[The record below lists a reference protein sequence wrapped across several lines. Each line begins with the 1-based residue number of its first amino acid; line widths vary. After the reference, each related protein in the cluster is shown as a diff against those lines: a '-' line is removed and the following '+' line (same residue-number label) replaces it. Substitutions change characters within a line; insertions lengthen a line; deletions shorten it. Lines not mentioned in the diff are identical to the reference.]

1 MRSVY
6 FYAVLLGL
14 CVNCLGRDSVL
25 AGSSANGIDV
35 NKNPSEENGL
45 IAQRPPQEESFTAVG
60 TEPFWNLTINRN
72 AIVYSA
78 PDFSST
84 ETNIRTYTYPYVAPK
99 PAEGRPID
107 VVRVYRLNGQPNGT
121 LIIKKVD
128 SCSDGMSDNVY
139 PYAVTLILGDRVL
152 EGCAKRQSAKFIE

>member
-1 MRSVY
+1 MKKVY
-6 FYAVLLGL
+6 FYTILLGL
-14 CVNCLGRDSVL
+14 CVNCLGRDSAL
-25 AGSSANGIDV
+25 ADIPTKSINV
-35 NKNPSEENGL
+35 NKNISKENSL
-45 IAQRPPQEESFTAVG
+45 ISQSAPQKESFTAVG
-60 TEPFWNLTINRN
+60 TEPFWNLTINQN

-84 ETNIRTYTYPYVAPK
+84 ETSIQTYTYPYVAPK

-107 VVRVYRLNGQPNGT
+107 VVRFYRLNGQPNGT

-152 EGCAKRQSAKFIE
+152 EGCAKRR